1 MHSWFFDLMG
11 DPWSLLKSLDCVI
24 SVIFTVSFDPGFFT
38 GVLRLLLLFALL
50 GGGEVM
56 QAHELFQDR

>member
-1 MHSWFFDLMG
+1 MG

-38 GVLRLLLLFALL
+38 GVLRLLLSSLPFL

>member
-1 MHSWFFDLMG
+1 MG

-24 SVIFTVSFDPGFFT
+24 SVIFTVSFDPVFFT

-50 GGGEVM
+50 GGGGSD
-56 QAHELFQDR
+56 ASP